1 MGHKSYLLKAKKRI
15 ISKNPLKRKVFLNA
29 GVAQLVEQGFRKPKS
44 EPDEKSSTNQSLD
57 DKKDKKKI

>member
-29 GVAQLVEQGFRKPKS
+29 GVAQLVEQGFCKPENKPQDLPS
-44 EPDEKSSTNQSLD
+44 EKQFPDDKN
-57 DKKDKKKI
+57 DKKDI